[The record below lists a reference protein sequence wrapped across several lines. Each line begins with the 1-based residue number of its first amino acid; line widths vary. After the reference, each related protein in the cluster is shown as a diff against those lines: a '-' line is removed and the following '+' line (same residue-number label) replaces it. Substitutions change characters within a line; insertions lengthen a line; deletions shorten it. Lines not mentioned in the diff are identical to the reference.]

1 MSILWISRI
10 EEDLETILNEEKLKE
25 LKPKGLGITTFF
37 NYLIYFAGRRSDL
50 ILLWRAGLI
59 PVHTGY
65 KKTDKLKKMNYC

>member
-25 LKPKGLGITTFF
+25 LKPKGLRILLF
-37 NYLIYFAGRRSDL
+37 NYLRYFAGRRSDL

-65 KKTDKLKKMNYC
+65 KDR